1 MSNYWDSGEP
11 ADKACGYGIQ
21 GLGATWVSRI
31 NGSYTNV
38 VGLPL
43 AQTLAL
49 INKMQINDMQLKEI
63 PEDKAKAVNSLKA
76 DG

>member
-1 MSNYWDSGEP
+1 MVHLFRS
-11 ADKACGYGIQ
+11 
-21 GLGATWVSRI
+21 VSLLVRVFH
-31 NGSYTNV
+31 SHV

-49 INKMQINDMQLKEI
+49 INKMQVNNMQLKEM

-76 DG
+76 HG